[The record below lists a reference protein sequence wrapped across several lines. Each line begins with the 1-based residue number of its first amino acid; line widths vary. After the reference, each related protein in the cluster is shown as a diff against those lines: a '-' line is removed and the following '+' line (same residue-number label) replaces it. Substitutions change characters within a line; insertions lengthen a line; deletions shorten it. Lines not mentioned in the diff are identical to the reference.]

1 MNYEY
6 IKYSTSLIIPKIT
19 ATNATADTISI
30 LLNAFSRPAQLII
43 IDFICL
49 LLVIATNVPKFYARP
64 YGFAL
69 VDELGRSVLN
79 NPHFGSNAI

>member
-1 MNYEY
+1 M
-6 IKYSTSLIIPKIT
+6 KYCTNLTIPTNNAINPTAETIRSLLI
-19 ATNATADTISI
+19 
-30 LLNAFSRPAQLII
+30 AFSKPAQLII

-69 VDELGRSVLN
+69 VDGLGRSVLN